1 MRFLTPAM
9 LTIILLLVVAGLV
22 IAYVV
27 KSLFAAEPVARVEPR
42 LYPMAVADLEPGT
55 IITASHLAQGPY
67 SGESQRTFARSDS
80 ILIGRTVREKITAA
94 APIDTTKLHPPGWV
108 APVEVAIGM
117 RAVSL
122 ALGDGAAVV
131 DGLVKA
137 NEYVD
142 VHFTPSGL
150 SDQRFRGGLTMTM
163 FKGVKVLAVNRS
175 RTGATARG
183 ENTVT
188 LELTP
193 EQANI
198 ILLAKDKGQLNL
210 TYTPDGIGN
219 GGVALADDD
228 RAFLEEILGLSP
240 PPEPEK
246 PFVTEHYHR
255 GGRGVMAFGDDGTL
269 WNGGYG
275 NGYGDGNYAGYGD
288 GGRQAPAQNGGHE
301 PTGNWGGNYGG
312 NYGGYY
318 RGIDA
323 RGSQGNPNAPAGS
336 DANGGV
342 LRLIPS
348 PHGSQPTGAVGS
360 GAAFGQGA

>member
-22 IAYVV
+22 VAYVV

-55 IITASHLAQGPY
+55 VITASHLAQGPY
-67 SGESQRTFARSDS
+67 SGDSKRTFARSNS
-80 ILIGRTVREKITAA
+80 ILIGRTVREQITAA
-94 APIDTTKLHPPGWV
+94 TPIDTTKLHPPGWI
-108 APVEVAIGM
+108 APVEVAVGM

-122 ALGDGAAVV
+122 PMGDIV

-142 VHFTPSGL
+142 VHFTPNVD
-150 SDQRFRGGLTMTM
+150 DQRFRGGLTMTM
-163 FKGVKVLAVNRS
+163 FKGVKVLSVNRS
-175 RTGATARG
+175 RNSRTARG

-188 LELTP
+188 LELSP

-210 TYTPDGIGN
+210 TYTPDGLGN

-228 RAFLEEILGLSP
+228 RAFLEEILGLAP

-246 PFVTEHYHR
+246 PFITEHYHR
-255 GGRGVMAFGDDGTL
+255 GGRGVMAFKDDGTL
-269 WNGGYG
+269 WGDHGVG
-275 NGYGDGNYAGYGD
+275 NGNYGGYGD
-288 GGRQAPAQNGGHE
+288 GGRPAPNQSGGRE
-301 PTGNWGGNYGG
+301 PTRGWGGGYG
-312 NYGGYY
+312 GGYY
-318 RGIDA
+318 RGIDS
-323 RGSQGNPNAPAGS
+323 RGGLSNPGTPNAGQG
-336 DANGGV
+336 ANNNDV

-348 PHGSQPTGAVGS
+348 PTGQQPTGAPGGTEGGRTLGDGV
-360 GAAFGQGA
+360 